1 MFEKYLEDRV
11 QVVEQ
16 ITDWKDS
23 IRLAAGKLLEK
34 GYINSNYID
43 AMIDNVVVNGSYII
57 ILPRIAIPHSRPETG
72 AFKTSMSLLKL
83 NNPVMYPEDKEVNLI
98 MVLAANDNKSHLEL
112 IAELSTFLESR
123 ETLNE
128 IFNATHPSQIH
139 DILAKAKI

>member
-1 MFEKYLEDRV
+1 VFEKYLEDHV

-43 AMIDNVVVNGSYII
+43 AMIDSVIVNGSYII
-57 ILPRIAIPHSRPETG
+57 ILPKVAIPHSRPENG

-83 NNPVMYPEDKEVNLI
+83 NNPVIYPENKEVSLI
-98 MVLAANDNKSHLEL
+98 MVLAANDNNSHLEL
-112 IAELSTFLESR
+112 IAELSTFL
-123 ETLNE
+123 
-128 IFNATHPSQIH
+128 
-139 DILAKAKI
+139 AKAKI